1 MDTNMSKQITRL
13 TKKLSRFYS
22 DWIVSETIREL
33 FWDKPQKDLSEY
45 VSTGEKWEFVGSR
58 TGKLLTW
65 NYSQYANAVLNEDRY
80 PLDEFALCARYAKAA
95 VQFEAAFADAG
106 QNGSILLHQAA
117 FNFSL
122 NILSGWRTDANTVG
136 RLLVSGLDTSLLD
149 LKHNDRHK
157 KGKFFRHFWFLLHLY
172 CSAKGLI
179 LDTSLYSYPE
189 DMSPYDVENRQSDNG
204 FYVEPSNQL
213 NVYPITSG
221 GATFTNNT
229 YHDVALV
236 NSAGVVY
243 AYMDGT
249 LSFSAATNVMDIN
262 NTGNLMNFFLDNTS
276 GGGIGE
282 YSSGRVALISLYS
295 GALTASDV
303 ANIAGN
309 PFAPSVPE
317 PEEYIMMLLGF
328 GMVGYQIKRKQRK
341 AAPAAAKP
349 A

>member
-58 TGKLLTW
+58 TGKFLTW
-65 NYSQYANAVLNEDRY
+65 HYSQYINAVLNEDRY

-122 NILSGWRTDANTVG
+122 NILSGWRTDANTIG
-136 RLLVSGLDTSLLD
+136 HLLVKGLDTSLLD
-149 LKHNDRHK
+149 LKHNDRHE
-157 KGKFFRHFWFLLHLY
+157 KGKLYRHFWFLLHLY

-189 DMSPYDVENRQSDNG
+189 DMSPYDKVLADWRTPDVNTVQSFVTAMAD
-204 FYVEPSNQL
+204 FHLREARE
-213 NVYPITSG
+213 TE
-221 GATFTNNT
+221 
-229 YHDVALV
+229 HDEVAEFDDED
-236 NSAGVVY
+236 
-243 AYMDGT
+243 YMLFPHEI
-249 LSFSAATNVMDIN
+249 LSFLRVREWLGLPNPGTFDHP
-262 NTGNLMNFFLDNTS
+262 LMNQPLARMPQPVPLPQPDTPLLDQV
-276 GGGIGE
+276 IGKFKRE
-282 YSSGRVALISLYS
+282 YPGS
-295 GALTASDV
+295 
-303 ANIAGN
+303 
-309 PFAPSVPE
+309 FA
-317 PEEYIMMLLGF
+317 
-328 GMVGYQIKRKQRK
+328 
-341 AAPAAAKP
+341 
-349 A
+349 